1 MHPAGADFTGVAM
14 TPISRRNL
22 IKLGTA
28 AACQIGA
35 LVPAQATQAV
45 TTTEDWL
52 AEADEADPS
61 SAEPSFAVA
70 DLWWPEQRNVWT
82 PIGWKDHYFRFNV
95 LYNGTIICEPCP
107 QFAPVRPHALRWEGK
122 SLQLNFTP
130 EADAPPPLP
139 AEITQLWRTDG
150 GIGIQGWNS
159 NHATPMLWTEWRLQN
174 GLVVRQE
181 IFSHIP
187 GAGPVV
193 TGLESHYAWIRLSV
207 THVDEIRAAN
217 SVHFAVQLSKVY
229 YRHVE
234 RYQWEDGITINVEA
248 GNAHYHQVLRAET
261 FKEDKNAGLR
271 LYEPG
276 GKIRLIALT
285 AGSNKVSFQTTP
297 VNNVY
302 GLNIELVGKVGE
314 YVDLLLP
321 FLSEDKANVDAEQ
334 ALGYHEA
341 LAQSDVYWSGN
352 PTGVATFHVPEDYI
366 NRVVSQGIKLA
377 QVIAEKDY
385 INGDY
390 TFLTGSWGYDNLWS
404 TPTSMTSHMFLDPLG
419 YNQCVEQHIEL
430 FRKHQGTVKPPGPSY
445 TLHPGYF
452 STPASLTAFN
462 WLTDH
467 GAILHQVST
476 HALLSNDPKFISTW
490 MEAIVKACDFIQDSC
505 AKPSPGAVAGL
516 LPPAVATD
524 DLIPTQA
531 VYSLAWNYKGLTTA
545 VKLLKRIHHAR
556 ATQLDVFANEY
567 KVTFVKA
574 FRERAASGP
583 AWTDSTGKRHP
594 QLPTTLS
601 EQPMPYH
608 SFSAAFYLDSGPMV
622 LVWAGLMRADDEL
635 MRSSVLF
642 FREGPDV
649 KLYGY
654 RPNPLNRPV
663 LIHEISSCEPCYS
676 WNIFHSWQLG
686 DRHHFLEGM
695 YSLFAGSISKQTYSA
710 CEHRHGIQSLQS
722 STYLAFY
729 CARLAVIDDE
739 IAEGELHLLR
749 LCPQSWITSEQETAF
764 ENMRTLY
771 GTVSLRFR
779 LSADKQTLD
788 VRFLASWH
796 QQAPKVILHTPPTP
810 RNLRVVVNGMR
821 YAATPHIV
829 LEDKRR
835 S

>member
-1 MHPAGADFTGVAM
+1 MG
-14 TPISRRNL
+14 RRNH
-22 IKLGTA
+22 
-28 AACQIGA
+28 
-35 LVPAQATQAV
+35 
-45 TTTEDWL
+45 D
-52 AEADEADPS
+52 
-61 SAEPSFAVA
+61 
-70 DLWWPEQRNVWT
+70 QRR
-82 PIGWKDHYFRFNV
+82 GQ
-95 LYNGTIICEPCP
+95 E
-107 QFAPVRPHALRWEGK
+107 RP
-122 SLQLNFTP
+122 
-130 EADAPPPLP
+130 
-139 AEITQLWRTDG
+139 
-150 GIGIQGWNS
+150 
-159 NHATPMLWTEWRLQN
+159 
-174 GLVVRQE
+174 
-181 IFSHIP
+181 
-187 GAGPVV
+187 
-193 TGLESHYAWIRLSV
+193 
-207 THVDEIRAAN
+207 
-217 SVHFAVQLSKVY
+217 
-229 YRHVE
+229 
-234 RYQWEDGITINVEA
+234 
-248 GNAHYHQVLRAET
+248 YHKELRAEK
-261 FKEDKNAGLR
+261 FQEDSNAGLR
-271 LYEPG
+271 LYEPD
-276 GKIRLIALT
+276 GKIRLIALA
-285 AGSNKVSFQTTP
+285 AGSNKVSFQATP

-321 FLSEDKANVDAEQ
+321 FLSEGKANIDAEQ
-334 ALGYHEA
+334 GLGYHGA
-341 LAQSDVYWSGN
+341 LAESDVFWSGN
-352 PTGVATFHVPEDYI
+352 PAGVATIDVPEEFI
-366 NRVVSQGIKLA
+366 NRVVTQGIKLA

-404 TPTSMTSHMFLDPLG
+404 APTSMTSHMFLDPLG
-419 YNQCVEQHIEL
+419 YSQCVEQHIEL
-430 FRKHQGTVKPPGPSY
+430 FLKHQGSVKPPGPSY
-445 TLHPGYF
+445 SLHPGYF

-467 GAILHQVST
+467 GAILHQVCT
-476 HALLSNDPKFISTW
+476 HALLSNDPNFISRW
-490 MEAIVKACDFIQDSC
+490 IAAIVRACDFIKDSC
-505 AKPSPGAVAGL
+505 AQPSPGGVAGL

-556 ATQLDVFANEY
+556 ATEMDVFANEY
-567 KVTFVKA
+567 KVTFVRA
-574 FRERAASGP
+574 FRERSASGRRVDRFDRKAAP
-583 AWTDSTGKRHP
+583 KVTYDPLRTG
-594 QLPTTLS
+594 
-601 EQPMPYH
+601 MPDH

-622 LVWAGLMRADDEL
+622 LVWAGLMEAEDEL

-642 FREGPDV
+642 FRDGPDL

-710 CEHRHGIQSLQS
+710 CEHRHGIQSLQC

-779 LSADKQTLD
+779 LTADKRTLE
-788 VRFLASWH
+788 VRFLTNWH
-796 QQAPKVILHTPPTP
+796 AQAPKVILHTPPGR
-810 RNLRVVVNGMR
+810 RNLRVMVNSVR
-821 YAATPHIV
+821 YAAAPQIV
-829 LEDKRR
+829 LEQDKRR
-835 S
+835 L